1 VCTPTAACR
10 ATSLCTTIPSGATN
24 EQVKAC
30 GESIVRVL
38 IADDDAALRHGLR
51 VQIERW
57 GFETVVCEDGASA
70 RAVLNGEAPPPLAI
84 LDWNMPGADG
94 ITLCREIRA
103 VPELSSIYVILLT
116 AHDSLDQMVEGLSG
130 GADEYITKPFD
141 WGLLR
146 ARLKIG
152 ARIASLQQSLAQRV
166 AELQNALT
174 MVKQLSG
181 LLPICS
187 YCKKIRGDGN
197 YWQQLETYLSEHSE
211 AEFSHGVCPD
221 CYEHVKKE
229 FGF

>member
-1 VCTPTAACR
+1 
-10 ATSLCTTIPSGATN
+10 
-24 EQVKAC
+24 
-30 GESIVRVL
+30 
-38 IADDDAALRHGLR
+38 
-51 VQIERW
+51 
-57 GFETVVCEDGASA
+57 
-70 RAVLNGEAPPPLAI
+70 
-84 LDWNMPGADG
+84 
-94 ITLCREIRA
+94 
-103 VPELSSIYVILLT
+103 
-116 AHDSLDQMVEGLSG
+116 
-130 GADEYITKPFD
+130 
-141 WGLLR
+141 LR